1 MNNIISCNIEKN
13 DYAYRLGVLNS
24 VGSVED
30 ILVTA
35 DGVYTICYEDVTAKL
50 VTETGK
56 ITKVI
61 SNASKLDSYIEFD
74 NSYDNSNR
82 HKRIYFYKIKSI
94 KDVTPNNAY
103 VIAVKH
109 GFIGTE
115 EEWINKMRYG
125 KSAYEVA
132 VDNGFV
138 GTEKEWLL
146 SILPV
151 RGVDYYTESDQE
163 DLKNDITEKVN
174 AVIGDV
180 HDDVVAKQELAAQ
193 SESNALTYANEANA
207 SKEAAE
213 NSANQAKGYADTA
226 EGIKNATVDLASN
239 AEDSANKAKEYMD
252 STEGTYN
259 QATALL
265 DDIDAKHTIIV
276 NDITEGHSAAVSDI
290 ADKHS
295 AAVSDIVGKHS
306 AAISDIDGAHSDAV
320 TDITTKHSEAIEEM
334 TSIHEQAVSDINSNY
349 NDHITNIQNS
359 ADSALTD
366 ISKKRAKVLSDIEN
380 KTDECSV
387 VLDNKTSDCV
397 TDVEDK
403 RDDLIQDISTKSQE
417 VMTNLEARGEEIL
430 EGVVNATNV
439 CIPKKGVD
447 YFDGEKGE
455 SGVYVGSGEMPEGY
469 NVQIDPDDDGSGGD
483 VLATLLTDVYNMM
496 NDIKAIKQFIGMTD

>member
-226 EGIKNATVDLASN
+226 EGIKNATADFASN

-252 STEGTYN
+252 NTEGTYN

-276 NDITEGHSAAVSDI
+276 NDITEG
-290 ADKHS
+290 HS

-334 TSIHEQAVSDINSNY
+334 ASIHEQAVSDINSNY

-380 KTDECSV
+380 KADECSV

-417 VMTNLEARGEEIL
+417 VMSNLEARGEEIL

-439 CIPKKGVD
+439 YIPKKGVD

-496 NDIKAIKQFIGMTD
+496 NDIKTIKQFIGMTD